1 MASLTT
7 PLSVRLAD
15 EDVAFLARLEIDGAI
30 TASDKVRALIRQ
42 ARERSEETGSF
53 AQALAFSHDQL
64 APAVRRV
71 RLLEQ
76 EGQVHSEVEIGLL
89 AMAEEYLALALAAP
103 RPGEGQPGEALIAHE
118 AKLVDCATRMTG
130 LLLRWGVT
138 SVAPAY
144 DAAVVTRHLRSLID
158 LMTLISAADAAR
170 VEAGR

>member
-15 EDVAFLARLEIDGAI
+15 DDVAFLAKLEIDGAI
-30 TASDKVRALIRQ
+30 TASDKIRALIRQ
-42 ARERSEETGSF
+42 ARESSDDVGSF
-53 AQALAFSHDQL
+53 AGALTLSHDQL
-64 APAVRRV
+64 APALRRV
-71 RLLEQ
+71 RLLEE
-76 EGQVHSEVEIGLL
+76 EGHVHSEVEIGLL
-89 AMAEEYLALALAAP
+89 AMAEEYFALALAAP
-103 RPGEGQPGEALIAHE
+103 RPGQGQPAEALIAHE

-138 SVAPAY
+138 SAAPAY